1 MLQVEQIHTYYGE
14 SHVLHGISLSV
25 EKGSLAVL
33 LGRNGMGKT
42 TTIRSI
48 IGFTSPRTGKIRF
61 QGKEIQRLPSYRI
74 AKLGIGLSPQGRG
87 IFPNLTV
94 KENLTVA
101 ARGGSAEGEGWTLE
115 KIYDLFPRL
124 RERSASMGGSL
135 SGGEQQM
142 LSIGRALMTNPD
154 LLLLDEPSEGL
165 SPIMVQEV
173 MAIISRLKA
182 EGLSMLMVE
191 QNIAMAMGV
200 ADRVYILSKGQVVF
214 AGTPDELRA
223 NEEVKSQYLG
233 MNH

>member
-1 MLQVEQIHTYYGE
+1 MLQVEQIHTYYGD

-48 IGFTSPRTGKIRF
+48 IGFTAPRTGKIRF
-61 QGKEIQRLPSYRI
+61 QGKEIQHLPSYKI

-101 ARGGSAEGEGWTLE
+101 ARGSSADGWTLE
-115 KIYDLFPRL
+115 KIYELFPRL
-124 RERSASMGGSL
+124 RERSASMGGNL

-223 NEEVKSQYLG
+223 NDEVKSQYLG